1 MDKTSQIS
9 KTGSLISGGIAGCI
23 ARTCTSPLEVIKTL
37 KQTTDSSSKSFSQCF
52 RNIYQTEGI
61 RGYFRGNGTYLIRTL
76 PYSAIQFLTFE
87 QTNNYLTN
95 NNYFNKSARY
105 LLSGASAGFTS
116 LTFTYP
122 LEVIRTRLT
131 IQSRLNPEYTGIT
144 NACTKIVKTEG
155 IKGLFKGYTMSCMG
169 FIPYL
174 TINFYTFN
182 YLKDHTNPTGNT
194 LINLVNGSAAGTAAI
209 SIMYP
214 SDLIRRKLQVNKE
227 HNIGI
232 FKTVKNIYKING
244 IRGFYSGYFT
254 GIAKV
259 TPQSG
264 ITFMVYELCKK
275 YIIENKVI

>member
-9 KTGSLISGGIAGCI
+9 KSGSLISGGIAGCI
-23 ARTCTSPLEVIKTL
+23 ARTFTSPLEVIKTL
-37 KQTTDSSSKSFSQCF
+37 KQTTSSSKSFSQCF
-52 RNIYQTEGI
+52 KNIYETEGI

-87 QTNNYLTN
+87 QTNNYLAN
-95 NNYFNKSARY
+95 NNINKNIRY
-105 LLSGASAGFTS
+105 LISGASAGFTS

-131 IQSRLNPEYTGIT
+131 IQSRQNPEYTGIT
-144 NACTKIVKTEG
+144 NAYTKIVQTEG
-155 IKGLFKGYTMSCMG
+155 IRGLFKGYTMSCMG

-182 YLKDHTNPTGNT
+182 YLKDNTNPTGNT
-194 LINLVNGSAAGTAAI
+194 LINLANGSVAGTAAI
-209 SIMYP
+209 SITYP

-227 HNIGI
+227 QNIGI
-232 FKTVKNIYKING
+232 FKTIKNIYKING

-264 ITFMVYELCKK
+264 ITFMVYELCKR

>member
-9 KTGSLISGGIAGCI
+9 KSGSLISGGIAGCI
-23 ARTCTSPLEVIKTL
+23 ARTFTSPLEVIKTL
-37 KQTTDSSSKSFSQCF
+37 KQTTSSSKSFSQCF
-52 RNIYQTEGI
+52 KNIYETEGI

-87 QTNNYLTN
+87 QTNNYLAN
-95 NNYFNKSARY
+95 NNINKNIRY
-105 LLSGASAGFTS
+105 LISGASAGFTS

-131 IQSRLNPEYTGIT
+131 IQSRQNPEYTGIT
-144 NACTKIVKTEG
+144 NAYTKIVQTEG
-155 IKGLFKGYTMSCMG
+155 IRGLFKGYTMSCMG

-182 YLKDHTNPTGNT
+182 YLKDNTNPTGNT
-194 LINLVNGSAAGTAAI
+194 LINLANGSVAGTAAI
-209 SIMYP
+209 SITYP

-227 HNIGI
+227 QNIGI
-232 FKTVKNIYKING
+232 FKTIKNIYKING

-264 ITFMVYELCKK
+264 ITFMIYELCKR

>member
-9 KTGSLISGGIAGCI
+9 KSGSLISGGIAGCI
-23 ARTCTSPLEVIKTL
+23 ARTFTSPLEVIKTL
-37 KQTTDSSSKSFSQCF
+37 KQTTSSSKSFSQCF
-52 RNIYQTEGI
+52 KNIYETEGI
-61 RGYFRGNGTYLIRTL
+61 RGYFRGNGTYLVRTL

-87 QTNNYLTN
+87 QTNNYLAN
-95 NNYFNKSARY
+95 NNINKNIRY
-105 LLSGASAGFTS
+105 LISGASAGFTS

-131 IQSRLNPEYTGIT
+131 IQSRQNPEYTGII
-144 NACTKIVKTEG
+144 NAYTKIVQTEG
-155 IKGLFKGYTMSCMG
+155 TKGLFKGYTMSCMG

-174 TINFYTFN
+174 TINFYIFN
-182 YLKDHTNPTGNT
+182 YLKDNTNPTGNT
-194 LINLVNGSAAGTAAI
+194 LINLANGSAAGTAAI
-209 SIMYP
+209 SITYP

-227 HNIGI
+227 QNIGI
-232 FKTVKNIYKING
+232 FKTIKNIYKING

-264 ITFMVYELCKK
+264 ITFMVYELCKR

>member
-9 KTGSLISGGIAGCI
+9 KSGSLISGGIAGCI
-23 ARTCTSPLEVIKTL
+23 ARTFTSPLEVIKTL
-37 KQTTDSSSKSFSQCF
+37 KQTTSSSKSFSQCF
-52 RNIYQTEGI
+52 KNIYETEGI

-87 QTNNYLTN
+87 QTNNYLAN
-95 NNYFNKSARY
+95 NNINKNIRY
-105 LLSGASAGFTS
+105 LISGASAGFTS

-131 IQSRLNPEYTGIT
+131 IQSRQNPEYTGIT
-144 NACTKIVKTEG
+144 NAYTKIVQTEG
-155 IKGLFKGYTMSCMG
+155 IRGLFKGYTMSCMG

-194 LINLVNGSAAGTAAI
+194 LINLANGSVAGTAAI
-209 SIMYP
+209 SITYP

-227 HNIGI
+227 QNIGI
-232 FKTVKNIYKING
+232 FKTIKNIYKING

-264 ITFMVYELCKK
+264 ITFMIYELCKR

>member
-9 KTGSLISGGIAGCI
+9 KSGSLISGGIAGCI
-23 ARTCTSPLEVIKTL
+23 ARTFTSPLEVIKTL
-37 KQTTDSSSKSFSQCF
+37 KQTTDCSSKSFSQCF
-52 RNIYQTEGI
+52 KNIYETEGI
-61 RGYFRGNGTYLIRTL
+61 RGYFRGNGTYLVRTL

-87 QTNNYLTN
+87 QTNNYLAN
-95 NNYFNKSARY
+95 NNINKNIRY
-105 LLSGASAGFTS
+105 LISGASAGFTS

-131 IQSRLNPEYTGIT
+131 IQSRQNPEYTGII
-144 NACTKIVKTEG
+144 NAYTKIVQTEG
-155 IKGLFKGYTMSCMG
+155 TKGLFKGYTMSCMG

-174 TINFYTFN
+174 TINFYIFN
-182 YLKDHTNPTGNT
+182 YLKDNTNPTGNT
-194 LINLVNGSAAGTAAI
+194 LINLANGSAAGTAAI
-209 SIMYP
+209 SITYP

-227 HNIGI
+227 QNIGI
-232 FKTVKNIYKING
+232 FKTIKNIYKING

-264 ITFMVYELCKK
+264 ITFMVYELCKR

>member
-9 KTGSLISGGIAGCI
+9 KSGSLISGGIAGCI
-23 ARTCTSPLEVIKTL
+23 ARTFTSPLEVIKTL
-37 KQTTDSSSKSFSQCF
+37 KQTTDCSSKSFSQCF
-52 RNIYQTEGI
+52 KNIYETEGI
-61 RGYFRGNGTYLIRTL
+61 RGYFRGNGTYLVRTL

-87 QTNNYLTN
+87 QTNNYLAN
-95 NNYFNKSARY
+95 NNINKNIRY
-105 LLSGASAGFTS
+105 LISGASAGFTS

-131 IQSRLNPEYTGIT
+131 IQSRQNPEYTGII
-144 NACTKIVKTEG
+144 NAYTKIVQTEG
-155 IKGLFKGYTMSCMG
+155 TKGLFKGYTMSCMG

-182 YLKDHTNPTGNT
+182 YLKDNTNPTGNT
-194 LINLVNGSAAGTAAI
+194 LINLANGSAAGTAAI
-209 SIMYP
+209 SITYP

-227 HNIGI
+227 QNIGI
-232 FKTVKNIYKING
+232 FKTIKNIYKING

-264 ITFMVYELCKK
+264 ITFMVYELCKR

>member
-9 KTGSLISGGIAGCI
+9 KSGSLISGGIAGCI
-23 ARTCTSPLEVIKTL
+23 ARTFTSPLEVIKTL
-37 KQTTDSSSKSFSQCF
+37 KQTTSSSKSFSQCF
-52 RNIYQTEGI
+52 KNIYETEGI

-87 QTNNYLTN
+87 QTNNYLAN
-95 NNYFNKSARY
+95 NNINKSIRY
-105 LLSGASAGFTS
+105 LISGASAGFTS

-131 IQSRLNPEYTGIT
+131 IQSRQNPEYTGIT
-144 NACTKIVKTEG
+144 NAYTKIVQTEG

-182 YLKDHTNPTGNT
+182 YLKDNTNPTGNT
-194 LINLVNGSAAGTAAI
+194 LINLANGSVAGTAAI
-209 SIMYP
+209 SITYP

-227 HNIGI
+227 QNIGI
-232 FKTVKNIYKING
+232 FKTIKNIYKING

-264 ITFMVYELCKK
+264 ITFMVYELCKR